1 MPLASLIVSGFL
13 HARKSVQAKIR
24 TAYCDEYKHQI
35 SVLETELEMAV
46 IIINKA
52 MTENKKLEERN
63 KALTES
69 LENALDALNK
79 RAERL
84 KGGRNTWNP

>member
-1 MPLASLIVSGFL
+1 MPIARLIVSGL
-13 HARKSVQAKIR
+13 LLARKSVQAKIR

-35 SVLETELEMAV
+35 SVLETQLEML
-46 IIINKA
+46 N
-52 MTENKKLEERN
+52 TENKALKLKNAELV
-63 KALTES
+63 AS

-84 KGGRNTWNP
+84 RNTKWQ